1 MKNLLLLVLLLL
13 CLPLL
18 ASREQNVLS
27 RVDKLHLGGR
37 YDILVVQDGDTG
49 ARCYVVT
56 DSDSN
61 KNESPSAISCLP
73 KATP

>member
-1 MKNLLLLVLLLL
+1 MKNLLILMFLLL

-27 RVDKLHLGGR
+27 RIEKLHLGGR
-37 YDILVVQDGDTG
+37 YDILVVQDADTG

-56 DSDSN
+56 DSDSS
-61 KNESPSAISCLP
+61 KNARPRAISCLP

>member
-1 MKNLLLLVLLLL
+1 MKNLLILFLLLL

-18 ASREQNVLS
+18 ASHPQSVLS

-61 KNESPSAISCLP
+61 KGESPSAISCLP
-73 KATP
+73 KAVQ

>member
-1 MKNLLLLVLLLL
+1 MKNLLIVVLFLL

-18 ASREQNVLS
+18 ASHQQNTLS

-37 YDILVVQDGDTG
+37 YDIVVVQDGDTG

-56 DSDSN
+56 DSDSS

-73 KATP
+73 KTTP

>member
-1 MKNLLLLVLLLL
+1 MKNLLILMFLLL

-27 RVDKLHLGGR
+27 RIEKLHLGGR
-37 YDILVVQDGDTG
+37 YDILVVQDADTG

-56 DSDSN
+56 DSDSS
-61 KNESPSAISCLP
+61 KSESPSAISCLP

>member
-1 MKNLLLLVLLLL
+1 MKKLLILLFLLL

-27 RVDKLHLGGR
+27 RIDKLHLGGR
-37 YDILVVQDGDTG
+37 YDIVVVQDADTG

-73 KATP
+73 KADH

>member
-1 MKNLLLLVLLLL
+1 MKNLLLLLLLLL

-18 ASREQNVLS
+18 ASRQENVLS
-27 RVDKLHLGGR
+27 RIDKLHLGGR
-37 YDILVVQDGDTG
+37 YDILVVQDSDTG

-56 DSDSN
+56 DSDSS